1 MKTFLLVSFIILV
14 IGFIIW
20 SYHLF
25 HFMKHIDFRTKYKM
39 DEYER
44 QIENALKKKKTS
56 RKSKKQNVS

>member
-1 MKTFLLVSFIILV
+1 MKTFLLVSFIILC

-25 HFMKHIDFRTKYKM
+25 QFMKHIDFRTKYKM

-44 QIENALKKKKTS
+44 QIESTSKKKKTP
-56 RKSKKQNVS
+56 RKSKNY